1 MKGVCPGPGVLLRA
15 IPNPV
20 WGGRTD
26 AGPGVLEDAA
36 EVIRTYVSL
45 WSKLENKGAS
55 ITCDATAVMIGSC
68 PLGGGLGRRVS
79 GAEWIARDPMWVV
92 CMKPDGPRCLGK

>member
-1 MKGVCPGPGVLLRA
+1 MFVPGPGSLLRLV
-15 IPNPV
+15 PNPV

-36 EVIRTYVSL
+36 EVISTYVC
-45 WSKLENKGAS
+45 EVTNVVDEGAS
-55 ITCDATAVMIGSC
+55 IARDVTAVVIGSF

-79 GAEWIARDPMWVV
+79 GAEWIVGILRV
-92 CMKPDGPRCLGK
+92 GL